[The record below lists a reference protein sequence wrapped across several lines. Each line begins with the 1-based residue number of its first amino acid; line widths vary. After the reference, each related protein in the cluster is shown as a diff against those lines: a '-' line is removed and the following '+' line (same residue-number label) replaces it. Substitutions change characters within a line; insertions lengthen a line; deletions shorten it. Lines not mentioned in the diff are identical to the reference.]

1 MKSARVM
8 DHPRKIENDHIDENE
23 ADRSDRGKS
32 DRFHG
37 GFSSGTVACVGR
49 ANGDGLGA
57 RPIQSADRTDRLLR
71 WIAGG
76 GGELLGTT
84 GQGDTPSVHRARIP
98 FLSAGRGRYAASGV
112 TLPHL
117 DYPRRCMAAVRRLGT
132 RAKPPNILNPDDPD
146 LSARTLT
153 ASSSRIKSAGSF
165 QELTVNSLG

>member
-1 MKSARVM
+1 MRAFRSAMERPRKMKSARVM
-8 DHPRKIENDHIDENE
+8 DHPRKIENDHVDENE
-23 ADRSDRGKS
+23 AGRSDRGKS

-49 ANGDGLGA
+49 AHGDGLGA

-71 WIAGG
+71 WITGG

-84 GQGDTPSVHRARIP
+84 GPGEGDTPSVHRARMP

-117 DYPRRCMAAVRRLGT
+117 DYPDAVWPLYVAWAHGQNR
-132 RAKPPNILNPDDPD
+132 PI
-146 LSARTLT
+146 
-153 ASSSRIKSAGSF
+153 F
-165 QELTVNSLG
+165 